1 MKHFFTLFALVASSF
16 SAMASTNH
24 LVINDNVKATAN
36 DNDKQQILNGGFE
49 DWGLDARNTPKEGET
64 VSKND
69 CEPRYWHSFTSAS
82 GDWASIAGKHCF
94 ISTDAHSGDYSACI
108 KASSM
113 FLGKVVANG
122 TLTTG
127 QLVAGSTKA
136 EDPANHSELD
146 MSNTAT
152 DRNGDPFY
160 QVMTSR
166 PDSIVFWVKYST
178 GKKGTKANM
187 SAYITDGTYYQAP
200 EDKTYEN
207 KVGWA
212 ENPNIEPCTE
222 WTRISVP
229 FTYADNNL
237 YPKAILLTFSTSA
250 TPGGGKGDEVLL
262 VDDVELIYLKDDV
275 KKGDVN
281 GDDQVDISD
290 VVELVNI
297 ILGSA
302 EDADNSSADVNGDT
316 NIDISDVVELVNII
330 LGN

>member
-1 MKHFFTLFALVASSF
+1 MKKFFTLIALYAISSC
-16 SAMASTNH
+16 AVMAQ
-24 LVINDNVKATAN
+24 D
-36 DNDKQQILNGGFE
+36 QILNGGFE
-49 DWGLDARNTPKEGET
+49 VWGVDEEKTPKDGE
-64 VSKND
+64 VS
-69 CEPRYWHSFTSAS
+69 EPRYWHSFSSAS
-82 GDWASIAGKHCF
+82 GAWAFAAGDHCF

-108 KASSM
+108 KAT
-113 FLGKVVANG
+113 KVGGFWVANG

-127 QLVAGSTKA
+127 RLNAGDMNASSTS
-136 EDPANHSELD
+136 NHSALD
-146 MSNTAT
+146 MSVTET
-152 DRNGDPFY
+152 DNYGDPYY

-178 GKKGTKANM
+178 GKAGTKANM
-187 SAYITDGTYYQAP
+187 SAYITDGSYYQVP
-200 EDKTYEN
+200 EDKTYN
-207 KVGWA
+207 NIVGKA
-212 ENPNIEPCTE
+212 ENPNIAPCTE

-229 FTYADNNL
+229 FTYADNGL
-237 YPKAILLTFSTSA
+237 EPQAILLTFSTSA
-250 TPGGGKGDEVLL
+250 TPGGGAGNEVLY

-302 EDADNSSADVNGDT
+302 ENADNSSADVNGDT

>member
-1 MKHFFTLFALVASSF
+1 MKKFFTLIALYAISSC
-16 SAMASTNH
+16 AVMAQ
-24 LVINDNVKATAN
+24 D
-36 DNDKQQILNGGFE
+36 QILNGGFE
-49 DWGLDARNTPKEGET
+49 DWGLDKRNTPKEGET
-64 VSKND
+64 VSTKVS
-69 CEPRYWHSFTSAS
+69 EPRYWHSFSSAY
-82 GDWASIAGKHCF
+82 GFFKGLAGKHCF
-94 ISTDAHSGDYSACI
+94 ISTDAHSGNYSACI
-108 KASSM
+108 KATTV
-113 FLGKVVANG
+113 FNETANG

-127 QLVAGSTKA
+127 RLKAGSSTA
-136 EDPANHSELD
+136 NDPENHSELD
-146 MSNTAT
+146 ISKT
-152 DRNGDPFY
+152 DKDNNGDPFY

-178 GKKGTKANM
+178 GKAGTKANM

-200 EDKTYEN
+200 EDKTYNN

-212 ENPNIEPCTE
+212 ENPDIAPCTE

-229 FTYADNNL
+229 FTYADNEL
-237 YPKAILLTFSTSA
+237 EPKAILLTFSTSA
-250 TPGGGKGDEVLL
+250 TPGGGAGNEVLY

-281 GDDQVDISD
+281 ADGQVDISD